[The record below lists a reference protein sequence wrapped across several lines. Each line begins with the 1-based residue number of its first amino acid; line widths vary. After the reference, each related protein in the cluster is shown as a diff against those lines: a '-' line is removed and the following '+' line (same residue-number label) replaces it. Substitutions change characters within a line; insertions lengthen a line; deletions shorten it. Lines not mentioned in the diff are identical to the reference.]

1 MILIMKG
8 LQDVADF
15 WRREMSMRMQVSD
28 ILIYGFML
36 VIIYNI

>member
-1 MILIMKG
+1 MKG

-28 ILIYGFML
+28 IWFMIL
-36 VIIYNI
+36 CW